1 VTTATDPR
9 RAWVDGALCAQTDP
23 EIFFPL
29 KGAPGHEAKRICA
42 QCPVR
47 LPCLE
52 EALARD
58 LTWGIWGGLTPR
70 ERKKERDRRAERGA
84 ADADRDRAA
93 RQGEDPSGPGV
104 ASVRRSNRSHS

>member
-1 VTTATDPR
+1 MTTATDPR
-9 RAWVDGALCAQTDP
+9 RAWVDEALCAQTDP

-29 KGAPGHEAKRICA
+29 KGAPGHEAKRICT

-70 ERKKERDRRAERGA
+70 ERRKERDRRAGRGA
-84 ADADRDRAA
+84 ADAGADRAT
-93 RQGEDPSGPGV
+93 RQGGGRSGPGV
-104 ASVRRSNRSHS
+104 ASARASTRSHS